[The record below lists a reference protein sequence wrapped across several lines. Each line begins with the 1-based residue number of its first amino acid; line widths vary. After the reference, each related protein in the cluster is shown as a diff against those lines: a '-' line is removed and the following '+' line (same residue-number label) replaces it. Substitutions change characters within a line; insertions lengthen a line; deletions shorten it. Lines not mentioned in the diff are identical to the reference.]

1 MTKTVTCLY
10 QDQEKAAAIVSRLE
24 QAGISRGDISFY
36 STPPTISSTIWKMT
50 VCRVPTP
57 MPMRRVYA
65 AEGRWSRSSATMMR
79 STG

>member
-24 QAGISRGDISFY
+24 QAGITRGNISFY
-36 STPPTISSTIWKMT
+36 STSSDTSSTIWKMT

-65 AEGRWSRSSATMMR
+65 AAGPSSPWNAMRTR